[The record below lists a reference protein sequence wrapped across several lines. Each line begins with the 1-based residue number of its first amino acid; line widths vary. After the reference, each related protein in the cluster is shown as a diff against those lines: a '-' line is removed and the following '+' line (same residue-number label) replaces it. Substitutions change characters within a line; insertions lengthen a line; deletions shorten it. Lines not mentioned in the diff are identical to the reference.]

1 MMIMVVG
8 WSALAQVYAG
18 GCMLEYSWGVC
29 QGLCGEWNSQ
39 NKSSRRTRYLVL
51 AHREEKVAWLII
63 YRLSYTIFLATLLL
77 SKLVVHWQC
86 GNFQQSH
93 LDRTNLKD

>member
-39 NKSSRRTRYLVL
+39 KQKLKEDKIFSFSPQG
-51 AHREEKVAWLII
+51 REGGMV
-63 YRLSYTIFLATLLL
+63 
-77 SKLVVHWQC
+77 
-86 GNFQQSH
+86 NH
-93 LDRTNLKD
+93 LPT